1 MKNGFFAYLNR
12 MKYIDRWGLMH
23 NTRTENDMEHS
34 MQVVFLA
41 HALAVIANTRLH
53 AGVEEGK
60 VALIA
65 AYHDISE
72 VLTGDLAT
80 PVKYDNPE
88 IRDAFHAIEDVAA
101 EKLLSELPED
111 LKHGFV
117 PYVKPEAGSRE
128 ARIVKAAD
136 KLSAYIKCLEEL
148 KYGNAEFASAKES
161 IRKQLADMALPELDI
176 FMEEFSGS
184 FEKTLDELAGG
195 EG

>member
-1 MKNGFFAYLNR
+1 MNHFFAYLNR
-12 MKYIDRWGLMH
+12 MKYIDRWGLMY

-41 HALAVIANTRLH
+41 HALAAIANRRLD
-53 AGVEEGK
+53 GNVDEGK

-80 PVKYDNPE
+80 PVKYDNPS
-88 IRDAFHAIEDVAA
+88 IRDSFHAVEDVAN

-111 LKHGFV
+111 LREDFAS
-117 PYVKPEAGSRE
+117 YVQPDPDSRE
-128 ARIVKAAD
+128 YRIVKAAD

-148 KYGNAEFASAKES
+148 QYGNSEFRNAKES
-161 IRKQLADMALPELDI
+161 IRKQLTELGLPELDI
-176 FMEEFSGS
+176 FMEEFAPG
-184 FEKTLDELAGG
+184 FEKTLDELAGQDR
-195 EG
+195 

>member
-1 MKNGFFAYLNR
+1 MSNSFFAYLNR

-41 HALAVIANTRLH
+41 HALAVIANRQFS
-53 AGVEEGK
+53 AAVDEGK

-80 PVKYDNPE
+80 PVKYDNPA

-101 EKLLSELPED
+101 EKLLSEIPED
-111 LKHGFV
+111 LREGFV
-117 PYVKPEAGSRE
+117 PYVKPDTGTRE
-128 ARIVKAAD
+128 YRIVKAAD
-136 KLSAYIKCLEEL
+136 KLSAYIKCVEEL
-148 KYGNAEFASAKES
+148 KYGNAEFKSAKAS
-161 IRKQLADMALPELDI
+161 IRKQLDAMALPELDV
-176 FMEEFSGS
+176 FLAEFADS

-195 EG
+195 V